1 MSSSNFI
8 AKFFQTVFTH
18 ILFQFAFPNNQH
30 LPPHIY
36 ELLMIFHIPLYISV
50 DFGDPIFNIRGGP
63 NKTTAVMLMPKAS
76 IYKNYCMVLGQ
87 HNVRTSRQ
95 ISKIFRYRKPFEN
108 KYFLTISSGF
118 ELVLRICDIFLLRTS
133 FE

>member
-50 DFGDPIFNIRGGP
+50 DFGDPIFTLEEGQTKRPQLCLCQKHPFTKI
-63 NKTTAVMLMPKAS
+63 TVW
-76 IYKNYCMVLGQ
+76 YLGSTMSG
-87 HNVRTSRQ
+87 HPGRFRRF
-95 ISKIFRYRKPFEN
+95 FRYRKPFEN

>member
-76 IYKNYCMVLGQ
+76 IYKITVWYLGSTMSG
-87 HNVRTSRQ
+87 HPGRFRRF
-95 ISKIFRYRKPFEN
+95 FRYRKPFEN